1 VAGKLLTMKE
11 ASMLLFGTTE
21 LAAYR
26 RTVRLVQKHKLTTTK
41 MGRTTYVSKVVLE
54 KEFDLVEEKTG
65 AMSPRIYETED
76 GVVINLPKR

>member
-1 VAGKLLTMKE
+1 
-11 ASMLLFGTTE
+11 
-21 LAAYR
+21 
-26 RTVRLVQKHKLTTTK
+26 

-54 KEFDLVEEKTG
+54 KEFDLVEEKAG